1 MSDQLKEKTFLLGG
15 SIEKAISGQVELS
28 PVSVLQEAWK
38 NTVTHFFTFSP
49 AILLLTFTYMAVFF
63 IALQVQLGDPAVLFH
78 AFLGETELTT
88 QISYAAFVAGLSAQV
103 IVSPLTAGASLMGMS
118 HAAGLK
124 CRSSYIFKGI
134 ASAGMVA
141 LVTILSEVIQGLVNI
156 YLPMI
161 ALYLSM
167 AFGFAL
173 LLVCEKKVPPLKA
186 LLLSFRATNK
196 KLTSMLL
203 IHVVIMLALV
213 FGIALYG
220 VGLIVVMPF
229 IFNVKGILYRNMFG
243 ITLKVMVTDDD
254 HDDDSNNDHKDGE
267 SQHRPNKDV
276 NNNIFNA

>member
-1 MSDQLKEKTFLLGG
+1 MSEQPKEKTFILGG
-15 SIEKAISGQVELS
+15 SIEKAMTGQVELS

-38 NTVTHFFTFSP
+38 NTITHFFTFSP
-49 AILLLTFTYMAVFF
+49 AILLLTFSYMAIFF
-63 IALQVQLGDPAVLFH
+63 IALQVQLGDPTILFK

-88 QISYAAFVAGLSAQV
+88 TISYAAFVAGLSAQV

-124 CRSSYIFKGI
+124 CSSNYIFKGM

-141 LVTILSEVIQGLVNI
+141 LVTILSEVLQGLVNI
-156 YLPMI
+156 YLPMV

-167 AFGFAL
+167 AFGFAI

-186 LLLSFRATNK
+186 LLYSFRATNK

-220 VGLIVVMPF
+220 VGLIVIMPF
-229 IFNVKGILYRNMFG
+229 IFNIKGILYRNMFG
-243 ITLKVMVTDDD
+243 ITLKVMVKSDEDNGNNDD
-254 HDDDSNNDHKDGE
+254 HNT
-267 SQHRPNKDV
+267 PNQDV
-276 NNNIFNA
+276 KNNIFNA

>member
-28 PVSVLQEAWK
+28 PVSVLQEAWQ
-38 NTVTHFFTFSP
+38 NTVKHFFTFSP

-63 IALQVQLGDPAVLFH
+63 IALQVQLGDPAILFQ

-88 QISYAAFVAGLSAQV
+88 NISYAAFVAGLSAQV

-141 LVTILSEVIQGLVNI
+141 LVTILSEVLQGLVNI
-156 YLPMI
+156 YLPMV

-167 AFGFAL
+167 AFGCAI
-173 LLVCEKKVPPLKA
+173 LLVCEKKLPPLKA
-186 LLLSFRATNK
+186 LLYSFRATNK

-213 FGIALYG
+213 FGVALYG

-229 IFNVKGILYRNMFG
+229 IFNVKGIIYRNMFG
-243 ITLKVMVTDDD
+243 VTLKVLVKEGEDTDDD
-254 HDDDSNNDHKDGE
+254 NSENGRK
-267 SQHRPNKDV
+267 NKDV
-276 NNNIFNA
+276 QHDTFNA

>member
-1 MSDQLKEKTFLLGG
+1 MSEQPKEKTFILGG
-15 SIEKAISGQVELS
+15 SIEKAMTGQVELS

-38 NTVTHFFTFSP
+38 NTITHFFTFSP
-49 AILLLTFTYMAVFF
+49 AILLLTFSYMAIFF
-63 IALQVQLGDPAVLFH
+63 IALQVQLGDPAILFK

-88 QISYAAFVAGLSAQV
+88 TISYAAFVAGLSAQV

-124 CRSSYIFKGI
+124 CRSNYIFKGM

-141 LVTILSEVIQGLVNI
+141 LVTILSEVLQGLVNI
-156 YLPMI
+156 YLPMV

-167 AFGFAL
+167 AFGFAI

-186 LLLSFRATNK
+186 LLYSFRATNK

-220 VGLIVVMPF
+220 VGLIVIMPF
-229 IFNVKGILYRNMFG
+229 IFNIKGILYRNMFG
-243 ITLKVMVTDDD
+243 ITLKVMVKSDEDSGNNDD
-254 HDDDSNNDHKDGE
+254 HNT
-267 SQHRPNKDV
+267 PNQDV
-276 NNNIFNA
+276 KNNIFNA

>member
-1 MSDQLKEKTFLLGG
+1 MSDQLKEKTFILGG
-15 SIEKAISGQVELS
+15 SIEKAMSGDVELS
-28 PVSVLQEAWK
+28 PVGVLQEAWQ
-38 NTVTHFFTFSP
+38 NTVKHFFTFSP

-63 IALQVQLGDPAVLFH
+63 IALQVQLGDPAILFQ

-88 QISYAAFVAGLSAQV
+88 NISYAAFVAGLSAQV

-141 LVTILSEVIQGLVNI
+141 LVTILSEVLQGLVNI
-156 YLPMI
+156 YLPMV

-167 AFGFAL
+167 AFGCAI
-173 LLVCEKKVPPLKA
+173 LLVCEKKLPPLKA
-186 LLLSFRATNK
+186 LLYSFRATNK

-229 IFNVKGILYRNMFG
+229 IFNVKGIIYRNMFG
-243 ITLKVMVTDDD
+243 VTLKVLVKEGEDTDDD
-254 HDDDSNNDHKDGE
+254 NSENGRK
-267 SQHRPNKDV
+267 NKDV
-276 NNNIFNA
+276 QHDTFNA

>member
-1 MSDQLKEKTFLLGG
+1 MSEQPKEKTFILGG
-15 SIEKAISGQVELS
+15 SLEKAMSGQVELS

-49 AILLLTFTYMAVFF
+49 AILLLTSSYMAVFF
-63 IALQVQLGDPAVLFH
+63 IALQVQLGDPAILFQ

-88 QISYAAFVAGLSAQV
+88 NIAYAAFVASLSAQV

-124 CRSSYIFKGI
+124 CRTSYIFKGI

-141 LVTILSEVIQGLVNI
+141 LVTILSEVLQGLVNI
-156 YLPMI
+156 YLPMV

-167 AFGFAL
+167 AFGFAI
-173 LLVCEKKVPPLKA
+173 LLVCEKKAPPLKA
-186 LLLSFRATNK
+186 LWFSFKATNK

-213 FGIALYG
+213 LGIALYG
-220 VGLIVVMPF
+220 VGLIIVMPF

-243 ITLKVMVTDDD
+243 ITLKVMVKDDEDSDD
-254 HDDDSNNDHKDGE
+254 HSNRNQQDVKND
-267 SQHRPNKDV
+267 V
-276 NNNIFNA
+276 FNA

>member
-1 MSDQLKEKTFLLGG
+1 MSEQPKEKTFILGG
-15 SIEKAISGQVELS
+15 SIEKAMTGQVELS

-38 NTVTHFFTFSP
+38 NTITHFFTFSP
-49 AILLLTFTYMAVFF
+49 AILLLTFSYMAVFF
-63 IALQVQLGDPAVLFH
+63 IALQVQLGDPAILFK

-88 QISYAAFVAGLSAQV
+88 NISYAAFVAGLSAQV

-124 CRSSYIFKGI
+124 CRSSYIFKGM
-134 ASAGMVA
+134 ASAGMIA
-141 LVTILSEVIQGLVNI
+141 LVTILSEVLQGLVNI
-156 YLPMI
+156 YLPMV

-167 AFGFAL
+167 AFSFAI

-186 LLLSFRATNK
+186 LLYSFRATNR
-196 KLTSMLL
+196 KLASMLL
-203 IHVVIMLALV
+203 IHVVIMIALV

-243 ITLKVMVTDDD
+243 ITLKVMVKNDEDG
-254 HDDDSNNDHKDGE
+254 SNNDDNHT
-267 SQHRPNKDV
+267 PNQDV
-276 NNNIFNA
+276 KNNIFNA

>member
-1 MSDQLKEKTFLLGG
+1 MSEQPKEKTFILGG
-15 SIEKAISGQVELS
+15 SIEKAVSGQFELS

-38 NTVTHFFTFSP
+38 NTVKHFFVFSP
-49 AILLLTFTYMAVFF
+49 AILLLTFSYMAVFF
-63 IALQVQLGDPAVLFH
+63 LALQIQLGDPAVLFK

-88 QISYAAFVAGLSAQV
+88 KISYAAFVAGLSAQV

-124 CRSSYIFKGI
+124 CRTSYIFKGI

-141 LVTILSEVIQGLVNI
+141 LVTILSEVLQGMVNI
-156 YLPMI
+156 YLPMV

-167 AFGFAL
+167 AFGMSI
-173 LLVCEKKVPPLKA
+173 LLVCEKKVPPLQA

-196 KLTSMLL
+196 KLASMLL
-203 IHVVIMLALV
+203 IHIVIMLALV

-229 IFNVKGILYRNMFG
+229 IFNVKGIIYRNMFG
-243 ITLKVMVTDDD
+243 ITLKVMVKDKSGDDED
-254 HDDDSNNDHKDGE
+254 KPDQSVQND
-267 SQHRPNKDV
+267 
-276 NNNIFNA
+276 IFNA